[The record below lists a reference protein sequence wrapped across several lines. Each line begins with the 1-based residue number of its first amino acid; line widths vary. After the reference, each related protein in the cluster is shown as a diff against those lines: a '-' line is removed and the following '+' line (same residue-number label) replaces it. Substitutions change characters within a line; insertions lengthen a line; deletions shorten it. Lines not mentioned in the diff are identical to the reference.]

1 MCLMCLPKLPY
12 IAFDVTYHSALLDKF
27 DVTILLLN
35 FIKKE
40 SDVMFGSCLSTVIN
54 ETTPYV
60 IL

>member
-40 SDVMFGSCLSTVIN
+40 SDVMFWSCLTTVIN

>member
-1 MCLMCLPKLPY
+1 MYLMCLPKLPY

-40 SDVMFGSCLSTVIN
+40 SDVMFWSCLTTVIN